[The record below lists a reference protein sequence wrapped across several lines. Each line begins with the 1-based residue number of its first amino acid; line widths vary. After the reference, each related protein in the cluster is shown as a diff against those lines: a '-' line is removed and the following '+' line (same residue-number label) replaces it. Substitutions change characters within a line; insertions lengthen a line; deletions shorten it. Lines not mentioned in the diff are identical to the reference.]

1 MQKPYM
7 VNFHEISS
15 TVKKQQGYEGLM
27 FCSDSFETLSW
38 ISVMCKSA
46 SKPMPGLKA
55 KPNVQW

>member
-1 MQKPYM
+1 MK
-7 VNFHEISS
+7 SLALS
-15 TVKKQQGYEGLM
+15 KKQQGYEGLM

-55 KPNVQW
+55 KPHIQW